1 MIGGTRLFAGTFT
14 VTNTNDTGPGSLR
27 QAILDANAA
36 AGSDTIGFDIPDPG
50 VHTISPATVLID
62 KTFGLEQPSLAPT
75 SDLASPTNRRSADRP
90 RS

>member
-1 MIGGTRLFAGTFT
+1 MTVGGGDDRRDTALRRTFT

-50 VHTISPATVLID
+50 AHTISPATVFID
-62 KTFGLEQPSLAPT
+62 KTFGLE
-75 SDLASPTNRRSADRP
+75 
-90 RS
+90 